1 MYWFQHPIRVES
13 VLEAFR
19 REIWKLVFRFKNENT
34 KIKKKQQQQ
43 QRNLNRY
50 DL

>member
-1 MYWFQHPIRVES
+1 MYWFQHPIRVKS

-34 KIKKKQQQQ
+34 KIKNNNNNNKEI
-43 QRNLNRY
+43 
-50 DL
+50 